1 MYIANTW
8 SIYIIY
14 IYTLKT
20 NVLQKNCFEVWG
32 ALATRKLLELP
43 KNEA

>member
-8 SIYIIY
+8 SIYIY
-14 IYTLKT
+14 IYTYKKT
-20 NVLQKNCFEVWG
+20 NVLQEKCFEVWG

-43 KNEA
+43 KDEA

>member
-8 SIYIIY
+8 SIYIY

-20 NVLQKNCFEVWG
+20 NVLQKKCFEVLG
-32 ALATRKLLELP
+32 ALATPKLLELP
-43 KNEA
+43 KDEA